1 LVPSAGYFDRVEG
14 RTFVSGHTHVPT
26 IQKFPGGTYCNPGS
40 VGQPRDGDPRAAF
53 AVYDGENF
61 ELRRVQYNM
70 ERVFLLMEAAG
81 FSDYFYGGLKTGAP
95 NLRRLA
101 D

>member
-1 LVPSAGYFDRVEG
+1 
-14 RTFVSGHTHVPT
+14 
-26 IQKFPGGTYCNPGS
+26 
-40 VGQPRDGDPRAAF
+40 
-53 AVYDGENF
+53 VYDGENF